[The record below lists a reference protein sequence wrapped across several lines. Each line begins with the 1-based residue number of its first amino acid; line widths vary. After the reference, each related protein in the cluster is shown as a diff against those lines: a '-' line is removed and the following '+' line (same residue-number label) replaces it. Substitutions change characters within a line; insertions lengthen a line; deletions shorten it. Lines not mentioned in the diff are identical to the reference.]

1 MTMQKETLEH
11 DTKVVIYSEKTK
23 ELTKEVFIYLQDL
36 NGDGELFSMLTMK
49 SNMKMVHLKTGMGW
63 NPSTLF

>member
-1 MTMQKETLEH
+1 MKKETLEH
-11 DTKVVIYSEKTK
+11 DTTVVIYTEESE
-23 ELTKEVFIYLQDL
+23 ELTKEVFIYILDL

-49 SNMKMVHLKTGMGW
+49 SNMKMAHLRTGMGW

>member
-23 ELTKEVFIYLQDL
+23 ELTKEVFMGQAEIP
-36 NGDGELFSMLTMK
+36 
-49 SNMKMVHLKTGMGW
+49 VHLLKQRESSVKISGV
-63 NPSTLF
+63 

>member
-23 ELTKEVFIYLQDL
+23 ELTKEVFIYLH
-36 NGDGELFSMLTMK
+36 K
-49 SNMKMVHLKTGMGW
+49 
-63 NPSTLF
+63 

>member
-1 MTMQKETLEH
+1 MTIQKEILEQ

-49 SNMKMVHLKTGMGW
+49 LNIKMAHLRTGMGW